1 MKDNKIQQQQQAELE
16 KLQKAEQ
23 AEIKKAARDCELQLK
38 KAARVERE
46 KGWEETRKRKA
57 AEKAER
63 DHRRS
68 LRDAAKAIKLPQSGK
83 RKASKPHKP
92 ATKRQKRGGVA
103 PAVVG
108 AARVAR
114 AAPPRSRRQR
124 PITPSKKIS
133 K

>member
-1 MKDNKIQQQQQAELE
+1 MK
-16 KLQKAEQ
+16 
-23 AEIKKAARDCELQLK
+23 
-38 KAARVERE
+38 RVKRE
-46 KGWEETRKRKA
+46 KGWEESRKRRA
-57 AEKAER
+57 AEQAEK

-83 RKASKPHKP
+83 RKASKPHPP

-114 AAPPRSRRQR
+114 AAPPHSRRQR
-124 PITPSKKIS
+124 LITPSKKIS
-133 K
+133 E